1 MIRVNLLPHREQKR
15 KARREQFYALSG
27 LMLVLGGLVWFLGY
41 TVLNGYISAQESK
54 NAFLKKEITLL
65 DKQID
70 EIKKLKEQTE
80 ALLSRKQIIE
90 SLQANRTETVHLFN
104 ELARQVPSGVYLKSV
119 KQAGQKI
126 TLNGLAQ
133 SNAKV
138 STLMRNLDDSPVLEK
153 PDLVEIKAVTVDKRR
168 LSDFTLRIQ
177 FTRQQ
182 SSEETK
188 AAPAGRPPAG
198 TAKPTRK
205 DGKS

>member
-1 MIRVNLLPHREQKR
+1 
-15 KARREQFYALSG
+15 
-27 LMLVLGGLVWFLGY
+27 
-41 TVLNGYISAQESK
+41 
-54 NAFLKKEITLL
+54 
-65 DKQID
+65 
-70 EIKKLKEQTE
+70 LKEQTE

>member
-104 ELARQVPSGVYLKSV
+104 ELARQVPSGVYLKSI

-188 AAPAGRPPAG
+188 VAPAGRTPAG

>member
-1 MIRVNLLPHREQKR
+1 MIRINLLPHREQKR

-27 LMLVLGGLVWFLGY
+27 LMLVLGGVIWFLGY
-41 TVLNGYISAQESK
+41 TVLNGYISTQESK
-54 NAFLKKEITLL
+54 NAFLKKEIALL

-70 EIKKLKEQTE
+70 EIKKLKEQTD

-168 LSDFTLRIQ
+168 LSDFTMRVQ

-182 SSEETK
+182 SSEEAKVLPTK
-188 AAPAGRPPAG
+188 APAAATKPAAP
-198 TAKPTRK
+198 K
-205 DGKS
+205 DGKP